1 MSSLQDAAIQQFVAV
16 GCFAQGEHRDT
27 RQLAGELEKALVGA
41 VEPLLSALNNDSAEM
56 LEGSQLVC
64 AMLDQKRSRS
74 GRRLY
79 SRVGYRIEHGL
90 VALMTYAYD
99 DGEGHLRHSGCQRIS
114 VEIGEVAGGT
124 AATDDDNA
132 VPLLGFIGNG
142 CQGGH
147 DALLDMGALHHS
159 WEQLAVEKEAVVVV
173 EELMLKIAIARG
185 TRRGYDCH
193 TLEESRQRQLL
204 VVMEDAVGLQLVQY
218 LAAPQGHLTKRE
230 CRVYL
235 LYVEGIAVHLV
246 KLNAD
251 EHAHLQAGTQALS
264 SGALEERC
272 LQRVGTGPH
281 RAAGTGYKLTPR
293 GIALCKL
300 HVEMAVG
307 GQSCLG
313 KLSLQPI
320 GIGERL
326 LKCFTH
332 KLIKFKKGQGL
343 HDE

>member
-1 MSSLQDAAIQQFVAV
+1 M
-16 GCFAQGEHRDT
+16 
-27 RQLAGELEKALVGA
+27 AGELEKALVGA
-41 VEPLLSALNNDSAEM
+41 AEPLLSALNNDSAEM

-74 GRRLY
+74 GRRLH

-99 DGEGHLRHSGCQRIS
+99 DGEGHLCHSGCQRIS
-114 VEIGEVAGGT
+114 VEVGEVAGGT

-132 VPLLGFIGNG
+132 VPFIRLIGDG
-142 CQGGH
+142 SQSGH
-147 DALLDMGALHHS
+147 DTLLYVRALHHS
-159 WEQLAVEKEAVVVV
+159 REQLAVEEETVVVV
-173 EELMLKIAIARG
+173 EELMLEIAIARCP
-185 TRRGYDCH
+185 RRGYDSH
-193 TLEESRQRQLL
+193 TLEQARQRQLL

-251 EHAHLQAGTQALS
+251 EHAYLQAGTQTLT
-264 SGALEERC
+264 GGTLEERC
-272 LQRVGTGPH
+272 LQRVGTSPH
-281 RAAGTGYKLTPR
+281 RSAGTGYKLTPQ

-300 HVEMAVG
+300 HVEMAVR

-332 KLIKFKKGQGL
+332 KLIEFKKSQGL